1 MEQGVVLLGTT
12 EREYTNARGQQ
23 RVARNVSL
31 HVEGEGA
38 GQLYVGSEDVFKE
51 IQTMKPGARVVVQ
64 FGLRLF
70 RGELSP
76 SVIGIRT
83 A

>member
-1 MEQGVVLLGTT
+1 MHGNVVLLGTA
-12 EREYTNARGQQ
+12 EREYVNRNGETK
-23 RVARNVSL
+23 VARNVSL

-38 GQLYVGSEDVFKE
+38 GQLYVGSPEVFETIKE
-51 IQTMKPGARVVVQ
+51 MKPGTRVQVQ

-76 SVIGIRT
+76 SVIGVR
-83 A
+83 AA